1 MHSEPISSHASQKK
15 CFIFPLYYITYQMN
29 SLPIEILLTI
39 FSFIDST
46 SHLASCRLVCRMWNS
61 FAEDAMLSR
70 RIDICR
76 IEAAWAFYDYI
87 VRNPS
92 KGRLIKHLDMGE
104 FNLATYELNRRL
116 LRLIFTPNLEILS
129 GQYCRPEFYDE
140 MIRIAKETSTNFK
153 KLTVIPHPSK
163 FPGSYK
169 NATVLFKDALQ
180 DVFVD
185 ISNKIFNA
193 KHSLGY
199 INQFKH
205 LTSFAFSFYNTAFLG
220 NVDKLLGALPQIKE
234 IKFYATADAHNW
246 RVVYRKEDIEQLAEN
261 HTLKKLKILTGSSKI
276 VHLLLAHFVALE
288 SLEVNFELEN
298 KGLYVPQALM
308 LELETIPSFEFTF
321 TVLKNE
327 FMNKE
332 QIEDVFGKS
341 TSITSL
347 SRLETDMFGDARFPL
362 DFDYRI
368 ENNDNGAYLVKVKR

>member
-1 MHSEPISSHASQKK
+1 MHSGPISSHASKKK

-29 SLPIEILLTI
+29 SLPIEILPTI
-39 FSFIDST
+39 LSFIDST

-116 LRLIFTPNLEILS
+116 LRLIFTPNLETLS
-129 GQYCRPEFYDE
+129 GEYCRPEFYDE
-140 MIRIAKETSTNFK
+140 MTRIAKETSTDFK

-163 FPGSYK
+163 FPSSYG
-169 NATVLFKDALQ
+169 NAAVLFKDTLQ
-180 DVFVD
+180 DLFVN
-185 ISNKIFNA
+185 ISSNIFNTE
-193 KHSLGY
+193 HGFGY

-205 LTSFAFSFYNTAFLG
+205 LTSFAFSFYDTAFLG
-220 NVDKLLGALPQIKE
+220 TVDKLLGALPQIKE
-234 IKFYATADAHNW
+234 IKFYVTANADDW
-246 RVVYRKEDIEQLAEN
+246 EVVYRKEDIERLAEN
-261 HTLKKLKILTGSSKI
+261 HTLKKLKISTGFSKI

-288 SLEVNFELEN
+288 SLEVNFEPEN
-298 KGLYVPQALM
+298 KGLGVPQALM
-308 LELETIPSFEFTF
+308 LELETVPSFEFTF
-321 TVLKNE
+321 TVLKSE

-332 QIEDVFGKS
+332 QIQDVFGKCA
-341 TSITSL
+341 SITSA
-347 SRLETDMFGDARFPL
+347 SRLETDMFGDDRFL
-362 DFDYRI
+362 LVFGYRI
-368 ENNDNGAYLVKVKR
+368 EDNDNGTYLVKVKR

>member
-1 MHSEPISSHASQKK
+1 
-15 CFIFPLYYITYQMN
+15 
-29 SLPIEILLTI
+29 
-39 FSFIDST
+39 
-46 SHLASCRLVCRMWNS
+46 MWNS
-61 FAEDAMLSR
+61 FAEDAMHSR

-129 GQYCRPEFYDE
+129 GQYCRPEFYNE
-140 MIRIAKETSTNFK
+140 MIRIAKEISTNFK

-163 FPGSYK
+163 FPSSYE
-169 NATVLFKDALQ
+169 NAAVLFKDALQ

-185 ISNKIFNA
+185 ISSNIFNTE
-193 KHSLGY
+193 HGLRY

-205 LTSFAFSFYNTAFLG
+205 LTSFAFSFYDTAFLG
-220 NVDKLLGALPQIKE
+220 TVDKLLGALPQIKE
-234 IKFYATADAHNW
+234 IKLYAIAGADDW
-246 RVVYRKEDIEQLAEN
+246 GVVYRKEDIERLAES
-261 HTLKKLKILTGSSKI
+261 HTLKKLKISTGFSKI

-288 SLEVNFELEN
+288 SLEVNFESEN
-298 KGLYVPQALM
+298 KGLDVPQALM
-308 LELETIPSFEFTF
+308 LELEMVPSFEFTF
-321 TVLKNE
+321 TVLKSE

-341 TSITSL
+341 ASITSA
-347 SRLETDMFGDARFPL
+347 SRLETDMFGDDRFSL
-362 DFDYRI
+362 AFGYRI
-368 ENNDNGAYLVKVKR
+368 EDNDNGAYLVKVKR